1 MRECM
6 PLELL
11 DVLLAQTV
19 HFIET
24 EINLYLQTQ
33 AHKVTAVFRHLPVL
47 TPSNLP

>member
-1 MRECM
+1 M

-11 DVLLAQTV
+11 VALPAQTV
-19 HFIET
+19 HLIEM